1 MSAEQQSSSDA
12 AAAQPGGPPADP
24 EAMRRAMAEYVTEV
38 HAAYLRRAEGL
49 SPAERG
55 RLPLLAGGPITVAA
69 VGARDLHVLA
79 TRESLGPVRGPE
91 VEVSGELPG
100 LTWTLRFY
108 DPVVLPSLGLL
119 EQSGQPAREEIRR
132 ALGLATVLYHL
143 VAPPGSGLTPHHA
156 SHVGTALANSHATA
170 VRDLQRLRRHSPGAQ
185 SVVDELE
192 RALTVGLPRAA
203 ALLARQLAPG
213 DERIEELGP
222 EPDPDALRRA
232 LMVAVGDSADA
243 DSGADAREA
252 G

>member
-1 MSAEQQSSSDA
+1 MSADQQSSSDA
-12 AAAQPGGPPADP
+12 AAGQPPGRPPADP

-38 HAAYLRRAEGL
+38 HAAYLRRAENL

-55 RLPLLAGGPITVAA
+55 RLPLLSGGPITVAA

-79 TRESLGPVRGPE
+79 TRESLGPLRDPE
-91 VEVSGELPG
+91 VEISGELPG

-108 DPVVLPSLGLL
+108 DPVVLPSLGLV

-156 SHVGTALANSHATA
+156 SHVGTALANSHVTA
-170 VRDLQRLRRHSPGAQ
+170 VRDLQWLRRQFPGAQ
-185 SVVDELE
+185 PVVNELE

-203 ALLARQLAPG
+203 ALLAQQLAPG

-222 EPDPDALRRA
+222 EPDSDALRRA
-232 LMVAVGDSADA
+232 LMAAVGDPT
-243 DSGADAREA
+243 GADTREA

>member
-1 MSAEQQSSSDA
+1 MSADQQPSSDA
-12 AAAQPGGPPADP
+12 AATEPPGGPPADP
-24 EAMRRAMAEYVTEV
+24 EAMRRAMSEYVTEV
-38 HAAYLRRAEGL
+38 HAAYLRRAEDL

-55 RLPLLAGGPITVAA
+55 RLPLLSGGPITVAA

-79 TRESLGPVRGPE
+79 TRESLGPLRGPE

-100 LTWTLRFY
+100 LRWTLRFY

-119 EQSGQPAREEIRR
+119 DQSEQPAREEIRR

-156 SHVGTALANSHATA
+156 THVGTALANSHVTA
-170 VRDLQRLRRHSPGAQ
+170 VRDLQRLRRQSPGAQ

-203 ALLARQLAPG
+203 ALLAQQLAPG

-222 EPDPDALRRA
+222 EPDPDELRRA
-232 LMVAVGDSADA
+232 LMAAVGAPA
-243 DSGADAREA
+243 GADTRRT

>member
-12 AAAQPGGPPADP
+12 AAAQPGGPADP

-55 RLPLLAGGPITVAA
+55 RLPLLADGPITVAA

-119 EQSGQPAREEIRR
+119 QQSGQPAREEIRR

-203 ALLARQLAPG
+203 ALLAQQLAPG